1 MASSKLIDMKM
12 LEQAWEDIKKHF
24 PKAKPFGSFILGSG
38 WGDAIKVFKTK
49 GEISYSEIAGLGSAA
64 VVGHAGKLSL
74 VEFNGKEF
82 FVFQGRRHFYEG
94 EGWTPVVIPSYITK
108 KSGAKI
114 LFVSN
119 ACGGVTHKPGDLM
132 MITDHINYMGSNP
145 LMGPNYEELGTR
157 FPDMS
162 EVYNENLIKKMEE
175 AGRKVGIKLVKG
187 VYMAYW
193 GPIYE
198 TPAEV
203 RMSKIVGADAVGMS
217 TVPEATVA
225 NAMGIKV
232 AGLSC
237 ITNYAA
243 GISKTP
249 LNHKEVIETLNS
261 VMGNI
266 HKLLPEIVKAFSE
279 IK

>member
-1 MASSKLIDMKM
+1 MSNSQLIDIKV
-12 LEQAWEDIKKHF
+12 LEQAWEDVKKHF
-24 PKAKPFGSFILGSG
+24 PKAKPFGAFILGSG
-38 WGDAIKVFKTK
+38 WGDAVKVFKTK
-49 GEISYSEIAGLGSAA
+49 SEVSYDKITGMGAAG
-64 VVGHAGKLSL
+64 VVGHAGVLSL
-74 VEFNGKEF
+74 VEYNGKEF

-94 EGWTPVVIPSYITK
+94 EGWTPVVIPAYIAK
-108 KSGAKI
+108 QSGAKI
-114 LFVSN
+114 FFVSN

-145 LMGPNYEELGTR
+145 LMGPNYPELGTR

-162 EVYNENLIKKMEE
+162 EVYNKELIKLMEK
-175 AGRKVGIKLVKG
+175 AGKKAGVDLVKG

-217 TVPEATVA
+217 TVPEATLA
-225 NAMGIKV
+225 NSMGLKV

-243 GISKTP
+243 GITDKP

-279 IK
+279 VK